1 MKRGSY
7 GLQSIGV
14 YIDQATRS
22 LLGKRG
28 FWNADIIAHWDE
40 IIGQELAQGIR
51 PDKITYP
58 KGKAGAGIVH
68 IRVAGGAFALT
79 AEHKKHIL
87 LDRLNTFV
95 GSPIFADIKITQ
107 GANLHPKEDV
117 PAPTFKKLSVEQK
130 RRIEQAV
137 AQVKDPEL
145 RAALAAYGK
154 DLCLK

>member
-1 MKRGSY
+1 MKRESY

-14 YIDQATRS
+14 FIDQATRGI
-22 LLGKRG
+22 LGKRG

-58 KGKAGAGIVH
+58 KGKGGAGIVH
-68 IRVAGGAFALT
+68 VRVAGGAFALT

-95 GSPIFADIKITQ
+95 GGQIFADIKITQ
-107 GANLHPKEDV
+107 GANLHPKEEISS
-117 PAPTFKKLSVEQK
+117 PEPKKLSAEQK
-130 RRIEQAV
+130 RRIEQC
-137 AQVKDPEL
+137 KRPT
-145 RAALAAYGK
+145 
-154 DLCLK
+154 